1 MDIGNAIKTL
11 RKQKGISQKQLA
23 EICEISVNALC
34 QIENDQTFPHKS
46 TIQKICDALQV
57 PTSYLLFF
65 SISEEDVPE
74 NKRGLFKDLSPTMKS
89 LLLGSI

>member
-11 RKQKGISQKQLA
+11 RKNNGLSQKQLA
-23 EICEISVNALC
+23 EMCEISVNALC

-46 TIQKICDALQV
+46 TIKKICDALEV

-65 SISEEDVPE
+65 SITDEDVPAD
-74 NKRGLFKDLSPTMKS
+74 KRDFFNSLNPAIKS
-89 LLLGSI
+89 VLLG